1 MIRRGADLEA
11 QNALFIVT
19 ALGPADIV
27 ETWPFSGS
35 AGEMSA
41 IRSID
46 VLTWSKV
53 LFRASES

>member
-27 ETWPFSGS
+27 ETWPFSGQRRRYVS
-35 AGEMSA
+35 QSQY
-41 IRSID
+41 
-46 VLTWSKV
+46 
-53 LFRASES
+53 